1 MKATLNILKVTALGL
16 TILFGTQSAFA
27 QKGESTSPKDV
38 IKTEQSG
45 KDKIKTG
52 ETTEGTQTGGK
63 DDLKNGSTSGKDDL
77 KNGNTSGKDDI
88 KNGTEETEGT
98 EGSVEGS
105 HEGHAHEG
113 GGNGNSD
120 AGTTDGGA
128 KLGSVSADG
137 VYARDKSLE
146 GKPYDQARLDAA
158 KSKANAVIAAAE
170 SRISSEEAHLQAA
183 REKIAAAEQAVI
195 EMKSAKKPDEAAI
208 ATKEAAIGVANEKF
222 AALEQQ
228 ITSAKAAIAT
238 LKARLTPA
246 TASK

>member
-1 MKATLNILKVTALGL
+1 M
-16 TILFGTQSAFA
+16 
-27 QKGESTSPKDV
+27 
-38 IKTEQSG
+38 
-45 KDKIKTG
+45 
-52 ETTEGTQTGGK
+52 
-63 DDLKNGSTSGKDDL
+63 
-77 KNGNTSGKDDI
+77 
-88 KNGTEETEGT
+88 
-98 EGSVEGS
+98 
-105 HEGHAHEG
+105 
-113 GGNGNSD
+113 
-120 AGTTDGGA
+120 
-128 KLGSVSADG
+128 
-137 VYARDKSLE
+137 
-146 GKPYDQARLDAA
+146 
-158 KSKANAVIAAAE
+158 IAAAE